1 MAHLCGGS
9 KLKGESSI
17 KESKSHAKRAKNV
30 HEGI

>member
-17 KESKSHAKRAKNV
+17 QERKSHAERAKNV
-30 HEGI
+30 HEGV